1 MMRVL
6 QRMKLWQRI
15 ALLGLMGLML
25 VAPPFYLYVDSANK
39 SIDVSGLEY
48 AGLEPGRAALKVLQ
62 AAQQHRGL
70 SAAFLVSGQMAQQRS
85 DTARRMDL
93 ALDELAQALKPG
105 GLSSLP
111 LWQKISSEWNTLSNG
126 IGTRGLT
133 PSESFQL
140 HSQLCQDLLLLIER
154 ISDSYKLT
162 LDTDADVYYL
172 VHAVYFDLPQLT
184 EYFGQ
189 VRGMGVG
196 VLSSGNMTP
205 EVRTKMYGL
214 IAGARLFGKTA
225 TRYFEKA
232 YEARPGLKDRFAP
245 SIAAATAQGSEVL
258 TMANDNIAAA
268 NGVSLAPQ
276 EYFDFVSKAIE
287 RQYQIAF
294 ATEDQLQ
301 SLISERIERQREMR
315 NLFSGGVILIAVLA
329 ALFGW
334 FVCRSL
340 VRQLGGEPG
349 DVIRVLEKVA
359 QGDLTQRI
367 DVDPGDCSSLV
378 YQVKEMV
385 DHLSI
390 VITEVATGASVLA
403 DASHEISSAAQFL
416 SSGANEQAAGV
427 EMTSASLEEMSSS
440 ITSNANNAKITE
452 ALAGQ
457 AAGDASAGGASVRS
471 TVVVMKQIAKMVDMI
486 DDIAYQTNLLAL
498 NAAIEAAGAGG
509 QSRGFAVVSAE
520 IRKLAERSQTA
531 AQEIGEVAGKSV
543 ELAEK
548 SSDMLALLVP
558 RIEQTATLVQNITL
572 ASAEQAAGVEQ
583 INSALF
589 QLSMTVQQNAAG
601 SEELA
606 ATAEEMSAQAE
617 KLRRSIAFFETK
629 EEHRGDDKKTRS
641 PKNQSWPHGAIGAPS
656 IVKQT
661 ETD

>member
-1 MMRVL
+1 MRAL

-15 ALLGLMGLML
+15 ALLGLMGLVL
-25 VAPPFYLYVDSANK
+25 VAPPFYLYVDGANK
-39 SIDVSGLEY
+39 SIDVSTFEY
-48 AGLEPGRAALKVLQ
+48 AGLEPGKAALRVLQ

-85 DTARRMDL
+85 DTARRMEL
-93 ALDELAQALKPG
+93 ALDELAQAMKPG
-105 GLSSLP
+105 GLSSSA
-111 LWQKISSEWNTLSNG
+111 LWQKIRSEWNALSKS

-140 HSQLCQDLLLLIER
+140 HTQLCQDLLLLIER

-196 VLSSGNMTP
+196 VLSSGNVTP

-214 IAGARLFGKTA
+214 IAGARLYGKTT

-232 YEARPGLKDRFAP
+232 YEARQALKDRFAP

-276 EYFDFVSKAIE
+276 EYFDLVSKAIE

-294 ATEDQLQ
+294 AAVDQLQ
-301 SLISERIERQREMR
+301 LLINERVEQQREMR
-315 NLFSGGVILIAVLA
+315 NLLSGVVILIAVLA
-329 ALFGW
+329 VLFGW

-349 DVIRVLEKVA
+349 DVIRVLKKVA

-367 DVDPGDCSSLV
+367 EVDPGDHSSLV
-378 YQVKEMV
+378 CQMKEMV
-385 DHLSI
+385 DRLSI

-403 DASHEISSAAQFL
+403 DASHEISSTAQLL

-440 ITSNANNAKITE
+440 ITSNAKNAKITE

-457 AAGDASAGGASVRS
+457 AAGDASEGGASVRS
-471 TVVVMKQIAKMVDMI
+471 TVIVMKQIAKMVDMI

-498 NAAIEAAGAGG
+498 NAAIEAASAGG

-531 AQEIGEVAGKSV
+531 AQEIGEVVGKSV

-558 RIEQTATLVQNITL
+558 RIEQTATLVQNITQ
-572 ASAEQAAGVEQ
+572 ASAEQASGVGQ

-606 ATAEEMSAQAE
+606 ATAEEMSSQAE
-617 KLRRSIAFFETK
+617 KLRRSIAFFKTR
-629 EEHRGDDKKTRS
+629 EEHHVDDKKTRS
-641 PKNQSWPHGAIGAPS
+641 LKNQSQLHGRVGVLPLVARP
-656 IVKQT
+656 

>member
-1 MMRVL
+1 MMRTL

-15 ALLGLMGLML
+15 ALLGLMGLAL
-25 VAPPFYLYVDSANK
+25 VALPFYLYVDGANK

-93 ALDELAQALKPG
+93 ALDELALALKPS
-105 GLSSLP
+105 GLSSSS
-111 LWQKISSEWNTLSNG
+111 LWENIRSEWNALSKS
-126 IGTRGLT
+126 IGTRDLT
-133 PSESFQL
+133 SSDSFQ
-140 HSQLCQDLLLLIER
+140 HHTQLCQNLLLLIEH
-154 ISDSYKLT
+154 ISDRYKLT

-172 VHAVYFDLPQLT
+172 VHATYFDLPQLT

-189 VRGMGVG
+189 LRGMGVG

-205 EVRTKMYGL
+205 EVSTKMYGL
-214 IAGARLFGKTA
+214 ITEARLFGKTT

-232 YEARPGLKDRFAP
+232 YEVRPALKDRFAP

-258 TMANDNIAAA
+258 AMANDNITAP
-268 NGVSLAPQ
+268 NGVRLTPQ
-276 EYFDFVSKAIE
+276 EYFDVVSKAIE

-294 ATEDQLQ
+294 ATSDQLQ
-301 SLISERIERQREMR
+301 LLINERIARQREMR
-315 NLFSGGVILIAVLA
+315 NLLSGGVILIAALA

-334 FVCRSL
+334 CICRSL
-340 VRQLGGEPG
+340 IRQLGGEPS
-349 DVIRVLEKVA
+349 DVIRALKKVA
-359 QGDLTQRI
+359 QGDLTQPI
-367 DVDPGDCSSLV
+367 EVDSRDRSSLV
-378 YQVKEMV
+378 CQMKEMV
-385 DHLSI
+385 DRLSI

-403 DASHEISSAAQFL
+403 DASHEISSTAQLL

-427 EMTSASLEEMSSS
+427 EMTSASLEEMSLS

-457 AAGDASAGGASVRS
+457 AAGDASEGGAVVRS
-471 TVVVMKQIAKMVDMI
+471 TVIVMKQIAKMVDMI

-498 NAAIEAAGAGG
+498 NAAIEAASAGG

-558 RIEQTATLVQNITL
+558 RIEKTATLVQNITQ
-572 ASAEQAAGVEQ
+572 ASAEQASGVGQ

-617 KLRRSIAFFETK
+617 KLRRSIAFFKTK
-629 EEHRGDDKKTRS
+629 EEHRVDDKTMRS
-641 PKNQSWPHGAIGAPS
+641 LKNHSWPHGRIGVPPRVTRA
-656 IVKQT
+656 
-661 ETD
+661 EAD